1 MGNYVLYY
9 PLFAILLSDI
19 ELDYLA
25 SLLNI
30 VLWFFRFIVV
40 YMIFNFFGNKRRC
53 NHVENMHCPLQFL
66 CLMY

>member
-40 YMIFNFFGNKRRC
+40 YMIFNFFLGIKGGATMWRTC
-53 NHVENMHCPLQFL
+53 TVPCSFFA
-66 CLMY
+66 

>member
-40 YMIFNFFGNKRRC
+40 YMIFNFFW
-53 NHVENMHCPLQFL
+53 E
-66 CLMY
+66 